1 MVVGNRVVVADDDVL
16 LREGIS
22 SLLMSDGFEVVAQA
36 GSYDEVL
43 AAVRTQ
49 KPDLSVIDIRMPP
62 HHRTEGLEVAMLM
75 QDELPETAI
84 VLLSA
89 HVDLHHAKTLL
100 REGKPVGYLL
110 KSRIA
115 SIRDFLQSVR
125 RVANGETVLDPVF
138 VQRLISAPRLD
149 DPLETLSARERE
161 VLMLMAEGLS
171 NTGIGKRM
179 VLTQS
184 TVEKHVRNV
193 MTKLHLTDTG
203 DDHRR
208 VQAVVIYLESR

>member
-1 MVVGNRVVVADDDVL
+1 MAGNRVVVADDDVL

-22 SLLMSDGFEVVAQA
+22 SLLMSDGYDVVAQA
-36 GSYDEVL
+36 GSADEVL
-43 AAVRTQ
+43 AAIRTE
-49 KPDLSVIDIRMPP
+49 KPDLAVLDIRMPP
-62 HHRTEGLEVAMLM
+62 HHRTEGLDVATLV
-75 QDELPETAI
+75 QEELPQTSV

-89 HVDLHHAKTLL
+89 HVDVHHAKTLL
-100 REGKPVGYLL
+100 RENRPVGYLL

-115 SIRDFLQSVR
+115 RIKDFLDSVR
-125 RVANGETVLDPVF
+125 RVAHGKTVLDPVF

-149 DPLETLSARERE
+149 DPLESLSSRERE

-193 MTKLHLTDTG
+193 MTKLQLADTG